1 MDLDPD
7 DATLLSNRSL
17 CWLYLGEGGKAL
29 VDAHECRKMRP
40 DWPKACYRQGAALM
54 LLKVRQKIITLFVF
68 VLQMVF
74 NVSLIF
80 FWQDYV
86 SACEALFDGFKLDP
100 EDVEIENALR

>member
-1 MDLDPD
+1 M
-7 DATLLSNRSL
+7 
-17 CWLYLGEGGKAL
+17 
-29 VDAHECRKMRP
+29 
-40 DWPKACYRQGAALM
+40 
-54 LLKVRQKIITLFVF
+54 F